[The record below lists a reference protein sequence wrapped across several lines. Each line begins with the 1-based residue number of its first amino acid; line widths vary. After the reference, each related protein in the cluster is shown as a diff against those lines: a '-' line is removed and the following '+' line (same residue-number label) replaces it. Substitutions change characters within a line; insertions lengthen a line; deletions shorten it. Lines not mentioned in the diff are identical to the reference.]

1 MSTTQETAVE
11 RALVEFARAG
21 APAELLAIVR
31 TIAAAGDPRGTEPL
45 IRALTFND
53 AAFHDIAIDG
63 LTAIGEPAVDPL
75 LASLDGMDYGARY
88 RALRALVA
96 IGDPRARP
104 AYEYWLGADII
115 PGVRCIC
122 VKGLARFPDTE
133 ALLLKALEDKVW
145 VVRYYAI
152 QMLFERGLTPQT
164 RAALATLAADP
175 ERVVRLKL
183 AQVFARADAP
193 V

>member
-1 MSTTQETAVE
+1 MSTTEDTAVE

-53 AAFHDIAIDG
+53 AAFHDLAIDG
-63 LTAIGEPAVDPL
+63 LTAIGEPAVEPL

-133 ALLLKALEDKVW
+133 PLLLKALEDKVW

-152 QMLFERGLTPQT
+152 QMLFERGLTPFT
-164 RAALATLAADP
+164 HAALEALATDP

-183 AQVFARADAP
+183 AQIFAQVSAGS
-193 V
+193 